1 MIKVL
6 RCKSYEIALQQ
17 SKLLPSIVAVETEYG
32 DNYFGVKD
40 GAAVELLHHGKFNDE
55 FPAATSF
62 YKQGLHKRFDN
73 FIVSHIDADTILG
86 IMWAAGF
93 LKPTKL
99 VLNLSELIGEVDVK
113 GFHWF
118 MEFKYNNIPKVL
130 QEKFLAIGSVISSW
144 KFPEKNDYEDIS
156 RDVHKLILKIKD
168 LILFPVPIEIIHR
181 NKNFMEK
188 KEIIKSNSM
197 IKELSIPGVM
207 VIYKGDTFLLD
218 GYSVNSVNNDIVIHY
233 NTGSN
238 TINISCKDETIA
250 KQYFGETGVIKP
262 LQIFF
267 GEEAGGRVTVGG
279 SPRDKKLQI
288 EYLEAFVSFI
298 RREYLNI

>member
-1 MIKVL
+1 MIKVFK
-6 RCKSYEIALQQ
+6 CKSYEIALQQ
-17 SKLLPSIVAVETEYG
+17 SKTVLEPVAVETEYG
-32 DNYFGVKD
+32 DSYFGVKD
-40 GAAVELLHHGKFNDE
+40 GAVLELLHHGKFSEE

-62 YKQGLHKRFDN
+62 YKQGLTKRYDN

-99 VLNLSELIGEVDVK
+99 VLKLSELIGEVDIK

-118 MEFKYNNIPKVL
+118 MEFKYNNIPKML

-144 KFPEKNDYEDIS
+144 KFQEKNDMEDIS

-168 LILFPVPIEIIHR
+168 LILFNVPEDIILR
-181 NKNFMEK
+181 NKNFIEK
-188 KEIIKSNSM
+188 KEIIKSNSVV
-197 IKELSIPGVM
+197 KELSIPGIM
-207 VIYKGDTFLLD
+207 VVYKGDTFLLD
-218 GYSVNSVNNDIVIHY
+218 GYSVNDINNDIVVHY

-238 TINISCKDETIA
+238 TINISCKDEEIA
-250 KQYFGETGVIKP
+250 KKYFGSTGVILP
-262 LQIFF
+262 LQTFF
-267 GEEAGGRVTVGG
+267 NEEAGGRITVGG
-279 SPRDKKLQI
+279 SPRDKKLQV

-298 RREYLNI
+298 RREFLNI

>member
-1 MIKVL
+1 MINVAK
-6 RCKSYEIALQQ
+6 CKSYELALQHAQ
-17 SKLLPSIVAVETEYG
+17 NTSNLVAVETEYG

-40 GAAVELLHHGKFNDE
+40 GAAVELLHHGKFNDGW
-55 FPAATSF
+55 PAATSF
-62 YKQGLHKRFDN
+62 YNQGLNKRYDN
-73 FIVSHIDADTILG
+73 FVVSHIDADTILG

-99 VLNLSELIGEVDVK
+99 VIKLSELIGEVDVK

-118 MEFKYNNIPKVL
+118 MEHRYNNIPKNL

-144 KFPEKNDYEDIS
+144 KFPDKNDYEDVS

-168 LILFPVPIEIIHR
+168 LILFPVPEEIIHR
-181 NKNFMEK
+181 NENFMEK
-188 KEIIKSNSM
+188 KEILKSTSM
-197 IKELSIPGVM
+197 LKELCVPGIM
-207 VIYKGDTFLLD
+207 VVYKGDTFLLD
-218 GYSVNSVNNDIVIHY
+218 GYSVNDINNDIVVHY

-238 TINISCKDETIA
+238 TINISCKDEETAI
-250 KQYFGETGVIKP
+250 KYFGETGVIKP

-267 GEEAGGRVTVGG
+267 GEEAGGRTTVGG
-279 SPRDKKLQI
+279 SPRDKKLQV

>member
-1 MIKVL
+1 MISVFK
-6 RCKSYEIALQQ
+6 CKSYDIALQQ
-17 SKLLPSIVAVETEYG
+17 SKNVKNVVAVETEYG
-32 DNYFGVKD
+32 DNFFGVKD
-40 GAAVELLHHGKFNDE
+40 GAVVELLHHGKLSNNW
-55 FPAATSF
+55 PAATSF
-62 YKQGLHKRFDN
+62 YKQELTGRYDN

-99 VLNLSELIGEVDVK
+99 VLKLCELIGEVDVR

-118 MEFKYNNIPKVL
+118 MEHKYNKIPRII

-144 KFPEKNDYEDIS
+144 KFQDKNDFENIS

-168 LILFPVPIEIIHR
+168 LILFPVPEEIIQR
-181 NKNFMEK
+181 NKNFIEK
-188 KEIIKSNSM
+188 KEIIKSNSVVV
-197 IKELSIPGVM
+197 ELSIPGIM
-207 VIYKGDTFLLD
+207 VVYKGDTFLLD
-218 GYSVNSVNNDIVIHY
+218 GYSVNDIDNDIVVHY

-238 TINISCKDETIA
+238 TINISCKDEAIA
-250 KQYFGETGVIKP
+250 KKYFGEDGVINP
-262 LQIFF
+262 LQTFF
-267 GEEAGGRVTVGG
+267 NEEAGGRTTVGG
-279 SPRDKKLQI
+279 SPRDKKLQV